1 MRAIWHP
8 QNDEKVAR
16 VISKFAPRY
25 SGSRAIH
32 TIDGRL
38 GEQYRNSHRATTR
51 AIRHAQSQ
59 ETVARAHVLAPNT
72 VRTAKDELWKCQ
84 KRCLDLGFEHSL
96 VRSTKYCACH
106 EKWASGIR
114 SAAPATRNHHH
125 VPNPKI
131 RQFTKL
137 ETFWPCQ
144 NAVQIHQILRLPRKM
159 TSETTSPKKC
169 PVSCARRAKKTSRP
183 KMYRRD
189 NAATRHGRSSNH
201 FLRVIP
207 INWYSIWIYLT
218 HILTFIDILS
228 GTVSGIYSD
237 IPSGILFDILS
248 DI

>member
-1 MRAIWHP
+1 MTAIWHP
-8 QNDEKVAR
+8 QSDEKVAR

-25 SGSRAIH
+25 NGSRAIH

-38 GEQYRNSHRATTR
+38 GEQYRNSHRATRR

-84 KRCLDLGFEHSL
+84 KRCRDLGFEHFL
-96 VRSTKYCACH
+96 VRSTKSCACH

-137 ETFWPCQ
+137 ETFDPVKTVSKFTKYCACHEKWP
-144 NAVQIHQILRLPRKM
+144 
-159 TSETTSPKKC
+159 PK
-169 PVSCARRAKKTSRP
+169 PP
-183 KMYRRD
+183 
-189 NAATRHGRSSNH
+189 
-201 FLRVIP
+201 L
-207 INWYSIWIYLT
+207 
-218 HILTFIDILS
+218 ILTQK
-228 GTVSGIYSD
+228 VSGILR
-237 IPSGILFDILS
+237 PSREKNFQTQNVPKRQCCHETWT
-248 DI
+248 